1 MWIGWFGFN
10 GGSLL
15 TAQGD
20 NATAKLGD
28 IFFNT
33 NISAAAC
40 AIAAMF
46 ITWVRYGKPDVTMTL
61 NGALAG
67 LVASTAG
74 CDTVSAGGA
83 FFIGI
88 TAGFVMVFGVEL
100 ITKLKAD
107 DPVGAVSVH
116 GLCGAWGTLMTGVF
130 AKKSGLIR
138 KPEGSAY
145 TACRRAFSGGMDS
158 AYYGDS
164 VHRDKEN
171 NGSES

>member
-1 MWIGWFGFN
+1 
-10 GGSLL
+10 
-15 TAQGD
+15 
-20 NATAKLGD
+20 
-28 IFFNT
+28 
-33 NISAAAC
+33 
-40 AIAAMF
+40 
-46 ITWVRYGKPDVTMTL
+46 MTL

-130 AKKSGLIR
+130 AKKSGLIYS
-138 KPEGSAY
+138 GSPKDLLIQL
-145 TACRRAFSGGMDS
+145 SLI
-158 AYYGDS
+158 
-164 VHRDKEN
+164 HI
-171 NGSES
+171 